1 MTATEAPQHPQRVL
15 ALHIRPGAEL
25 VAAGGALSRCV
36 RAGAEVVVVSA
47 TGGESAPVASPDLD
61 YLQPTPEALADY
73 RAGETIQ
80 ALAALGIRDHR
91 VLGGPGAREPGSG
104 VRRYREQGEG
114 RLSEAPFDQVTAD
127 VRALLEDVRPD
138 AVLTDGTDLVVGDPE
153 AARLRAALEAAC
165 EQLQPEDRPRVV
177 FTCEYPRSVARRDRR
192 RLQTLGLRTPGREGS
207 IPDRHIDAAL
217 DVRADRDAVVAALRC
232 YRSLFVVQG
241 ETVLDAAGVARRI
254 PGAVYLREIGGRAHY
269 VRGGVA
275 PTLLTGWE
283 ADRPG
288 DHPWYRPAPG
298 SAWSWAAPV
307 AIILCG
313 LLVGAMGTAV
323 HRMRWYPGGTW
334 GVGASLPLGLIL
346 ITLGAVC
353 AVLALRL
360 GGQGRGDALRFAIGL
375 VVAVSILG
383 LPGPGGSGLILAD
396 WMGVSWMYGVPIL
409 CLLLAVIPLPGARSR
424 VR

>member
-1 MTATEAPQHPQRVL
+1 
-15 ALHIRPGAEL
+15 
-25 VAAGGALSRCV
+25 
-36 RAGAEVVVVSA
+36 
-47 TGGESAPVASPDLD
+47 
-61 YLQPTPEALADY
+61 
-73 RAGETIQ
+73 
-80 ALAALGIRDHR
+80 
-91 VLGGPGAREPGSG
+91 
-104 VRRYREQGEG
+104 
-114 RLSEAPFDQVTAD
+114 
-127 VRALLEDVRPD
+127 
-138 AVLTDGTDLVVGDPE
+138 
-153 AARLRAALEAAC
+153 
-165 EQLQPEDRPRVV
+165 
-177 FTCEYPRSVARRDRR
+177 
-192 RLQTLGLRTPGREGS
+192 
-207 IPDRHIDAAL
+207 
-217 DVRADRDAVVAALRC
+217 
-232 YRSLFVVQG
+232 
-241 ETVLDAAGVARRI
+241 
-254 PGAVYLREIGGRAHY
+254 
-269 VRGGVA
+269 
-275 PTLLTGWE
+275 
-283 ADRPG
+283 
-288 DHPWYRPAPG
+288 
-298 SAWSWAAPV
+298 V